1 MSDRE
6 SEERRAADETT
17 DPRTILSEGT
27 VYKKLQGFYCVD
39 TGGNTVLCT
48 ISSTLRKNLE
58 YPVAAPWSLRPRVV
72 AVHQIRT
79 VDPVAIGDKVR
90 FTDSGDDTGMII
102 EVLPRRNSLVRRA
115 AGRKALQQ
123 VIVVNV
129 DQVVIVFAASR
140 PAPNWEALD
149 RYLAAAESTGLPA
162 RVVITKMDL
171 VDGDAVADEVDTYRR
186 AGYSVLLTSAVRG
199 VGIEPFREALRGRAS
214 VIAGPSGVGKSSL
227 LNAIQPGLGLRVG
240 EVSKHTN
247 KGMHTTSH
255 LEMFPLDGGGSV
267 VDTPGMRE
275 LGLWDVEP
283 DEIDGLF
290 PEMRPY
296 LGHCRFRLDC
306 SHTHEPGCAVKEAVA
321 SGAISER
328 RYLSCLTMRAG

>member
-1 MSDRE
+1 MPQQEPD
-6 SEERRAADETT
+6 ERRAAKGAIDSSRPTGK
-17 DPRTILSEGT
+17 GT
-27 VYKKLQGFYCVD
+27 VYKKLQGYYCVNA
-39 TGGNTVLCT
+39 GGRSLLCT

-72 AVHQIRT
+72 AVHKIRA
-79 VDPVAIGDKVR
+79 VDPVAIGDIVR
-90 FTDSGDDTGMII
+90 FTDSGDDTGMIV

-115 AGRKALQQ
+115 AGRKMLQQ

-129 DQVVIVFAASR
+129 DQVVVVFAATR

-171 VDGDAVADEVDTYRR
+171 VEVASVEAETGTYRR
-186 AGYSVLLTSAVRG
+186 AGYPVLLTSAAGG
-199 VGIEPFREALRGRAS
+199 VGIEAFREALHGRAS
-214 VIAGPSGVGKSSL
+214 VIAGPSGVGKTSL

-283 DEIDGLF
+283 EEIDGLF

-296 LGHCRFRLDC
+296 LGFCRFRLDC

-321 SGAISER
+321 RGAISER
-328 RYLSCLTMRAG
+328 RYRSCLSMKE